1 VLDNHPMLGTGY
13 TPGCVA
19 KIGRNPP
26 QRHKK
31 PAPLRQAVIA
41 RRRPLAARTAPAY
54 AAMRLYPDLDQL
66 GLLLGAMQAHLA
78 VDETDEALHT
88 IQNGFNLQ
96 LNG

>member
-13 TPGCVA
+13 TPGWVA